1 MSKSLKEMF
10 TEPKQ
15 NVSNFLINLNKMF
28 KKPDRVFLKDIDP
41 GSPSIGRPL
50 AEDVTHVRA
59 GDDLQ
64 CAVTHPSLEKS

>member
-1 MSKSLKEMF
+1 
-10 TEPKQ
+10 
-15 NVSNFLINLNKMF
+15 MF

-64 CAVTHPSLEKS
+64 GAVAHPSLENHNYN

>member
-1 MSKSLKEMF
+1 
-10 TEPKQ
+10 
-15 NVSNFLINLNKMF
+15 MF